1 MEDADL
7 LRHSLCLNYELDC
20 ENMKARH
27 KIIWLHIRACSPLLL
42 LQHDCDDSIG
52 INLMPRVFALI
63 SHVQEKC
70 VACQTAS
77 AKLLCHQ
84 YEAEIFDNDEAAS
97 SRSDIDTIRLD
108 AIYRI
113 VQARPELCSE
123 SRSDTLKPSDS
134 QREIRELS
142 SVNKRLIAEIERL
155 SFASVAVALVFV
167 VIMLRCYKDPI
178 RYS

>member
-27 KIIWLHIRACSPLLL
+27 KIIWLHIRGCSPLLL

-84 YEAEIFDNDEAAS
+84 YKAEIFDNDEAAS

-123 SRSDTLKPSDS
+123 SRNDTLKLSDS

-142 SVNKRLIAEIERL
+142 SVNTSYRR
-155 SFASVAVALVFV
+155 
-167 VIMLRCYKDPI
+167 D
-178 RYS
+178 